1 MTSLAS
7 HNHFLLDN
15 LERESPMLSMPK
27 ETPSRREFT
36 RQALQS
42 LTALALI
49 EGLAGHQLFG
59 KNVAAVVD
67 DWFKELNTISKDV
80 ADHKIKD
87 VEFQKSLEALYGR
100 VDLPELLKTLDFDK
114 IAAGVNFPAVGAKSL
129 PVDFSNVKGLPTSVV
144 FGRQIFAMKKGR
156 SVIPH
161 GHDNMA
167 TGFLVL
173 SGNLRGRHYD
183 RIEDH
188 KDFYIVRPTIDRS
201 FAPGECS
208 TISDHKD
215 NVHWFTAESDH
226 AFIFNIHV
234 NNTDVGNPKNPGR
247 VYVDPL
253 GEKLSDGLVKAPKIS
268 YGESNRKFG

>member
-100 VDLPELLKTLDFDK
+100 VDLPELLTTKSPRASISQPSARRACRLTSRTSR
-114 IAAGVNFPAVGAKSL
+114 ACPPA
-129 PVDFSNVKGLPTSVV
+129 
-144 FGRQIFAMKKGR
+144 
-156 SVIPH
+156 
-161 GHDNMA
+161 
-167 TGFLVL
+167 
-173 SGNLRGRHYD
+173 
-183 RIEDH
+183 
-188 KDFYIVRPTIDRS
+188 
-201 FAPGECS
+201 
-208 TISDHKD
+208 
-215 NVHWFTAESDH
+215 
-226 AFIFNIHV
+226 
-234 NNTDVGNPKNPGR
+234 
-247 VYVDPL
+247 
-253 GEKLSDGLVKAPKIS
+253 
-268 YGESNRKFG
+268 